1 LHRGN
6 PRHNGVTR
14 GIDGRRATAKRFRN
28 LVRDFARDLGG
39 GRGLTSAD
47 DVLIRQ
53 AAAVTIMAEQMQ
65 TALLNGA
72 TIAMDDL
79 VRATNATTLIL
90 MALGV
95 SRRKRGAAQ

>member
-1 LHRGN
+1 
-6 PRHNGVTR
+6 
-14 GIDGRRATAKRFRN
+14 
-28 LVRDFARDLGG
+28 
-39 GRGLTSAD
+39 
-47 DVLIRQ
+47 
-53 AAAVTIMAEQMQ
+53 MAQQMQ

-79 VRATNATTLIL
+79 VGATNATTQIL